1 MEHKQGSDRNQLI
14 VLSLESAIPQD
25 SFVRVV
31 DAFVD
36 AIDLKSFGFAH
47 AECKEEG
54 RPPYH
59 PGILLKLYLYGYHY
73 GIRTTRKLEREAQTN
88 MECMWLLTGLR
99 PKYKTI
105 ADFRKDHSK
114 AFREV
119 FRRFVWL
126 LKQWN
131 LVEGKT
137 IAIDS
142 FKIRA
147 SNSLKKNY
155 NEKKLKHHLDYI
167 DKQINQYGDLL
178 DKSEQEED
186 RKAIQERIN
195 ERREKRE
202 HYKKIQKELKESGA
216 DQISTTDPDSRSVV
230 LLRNIVNVG
239 YNIQA
244 SCDEKHKLLVDYD
257 TGSVNDTH
265 ALAPMALETKEL
277 LQVEHLTVLADK
289 GYHTGEQI
297 KRCMEGN
304 ITTYVSPRG
313 SSTNDKGLYP
323 VTDFK
328 YDPVQDQYICPEGN
342 LMHTNGKWHDH
353 SDSRRKD
360 KSSYR
365 FKRYT
370 SSACRQCK
378 SRHCCTKSR
387 NGRYIDR
394 SEYAEA
400 LEGNT
405 QRVLSD
411 PEYYRKRQQITEHQ
425 FGTLKRQRGFTHT
438 NVRGKTKVMGEVGL
452 MFIGYDLKR
461 CITILGAR
469 ELIKV
474 LKECCLPLFLLIK
487 RLILSQ
493 FKTIINFKFEIAKL
507 KKEIFGVQSIQ
518 PIGNNAI
525 FILLKSVFAQTH
537 VSEY

>member
-14 VLSLESAIPQD
+14 MFSLESAIPED
-25 SFVRVV
+25 SFVRIV

-36 AIDLKSFGFAH
+36 SIDLKSFGFAH
-47 AECKEEG
+47 VECKEEG

-59 PGILLKLYLYGYHY
+59 PAILLKLFLYGYHY

-105 ADFRKDHSK
+105 ADFRKDHCK

-131 LVEGKT
+131 LVEGQT

-147 SNSLKKNY
+147 SNSLKKNF
-155 NEKKLKHHLDYI
+155 NEKKLRHHLEYI
-167 DKQINQYGDLL
+167 DSQIRNYEEQLERND
-178 DKSEQEED
+178 QEEEE
-186 RKAIQERIN
+186 RKEIESKIEERK
-195 ERREKRE
+195 EKRSGYE
-202 HYKKIQKELKESGA
+202 KIRQDLKASRE
-216 DQISTTDPDSRSVV
+216 DQISITDPDSRAVV

-244 SCDEKHKLLVDYD
+244 SSDAKHKLLVDYD

-265 ALAPMALETKEL
+265 ALAPMAIHTKEL
-277 LQVEHLTVLADK
+277 LQAEHLTVLADK

-297 KRCMEGN
+297 EQCRLNN
-304 ITTYVSPRG
+304 ITTYVSPRA
-313 SSTNDKGLYP
+313 SSFHDNGLYP
-323 VTDFK
+323 ISLFTYQLK
-328 YDPVQDQYICPEGN
+328 EDQYRCPEGK
-342 LMHTNGKWHDH
+342 LLKTNGRWHHHNDA
-353 SDSRRKD
+353 KNM
-360 KSSYR
+360 KSAYR

-370 SSACRQCK
+370 TSACKQCI
-378 SRHCCTKSR
+378 SRLTCTSSR

-400 LEGNT
+400 LENNT
-405 QRVLSD
+405 KRVLSN
-411 PEYYRKRQQITEHQ
+411 PEYYRQRQQITEHQ

-438 NVRGKTKVMGEVGL
+438 NVRGKEKVLGEVGL
-452 MFIGYDLKR
+452 MFTGYNLKR
-461 CITILGAR
+461 CVSILGVAAF
-469 ELIKV
+469 IKA
-474 LKECCLPLFLLIK
+474 LKECCLLVSFAAN
-487 RLILSQ
+487 RLILSLYEAFLFFISHIENAKNKIFYALSINLNQ
-493 FKTIINFKFEIAKL
+493 NHNILII
-507 KKEIFGVQSIQ
+507 
-518 PIGNNAI
+518 
-525 FILLKSVFAQTH
+525 
-537 VSEY
+537 